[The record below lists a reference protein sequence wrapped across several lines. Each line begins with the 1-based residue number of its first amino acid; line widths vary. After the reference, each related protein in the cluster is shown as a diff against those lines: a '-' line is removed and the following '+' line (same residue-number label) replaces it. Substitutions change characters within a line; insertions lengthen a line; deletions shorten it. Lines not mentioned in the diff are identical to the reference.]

1 MHQLY
6 SIIFHICS
14 PNLEEKSRR
23 KKERSSIFSR
33 KKKDKN
39 GDKSKKSLPSNHP
52 SISNQGSQS
61 IGHPIFDHSQ
71 LVGSASSAG
80 QEFGGS
86 SGQKSLAK
94 VSSSITLGGQ
104 GHNNSNQSG
113 PGLRSTGGSSGSSS
127 LSHHYS
133 MSSLRKGSVSGP
145 LQAHHTTSMLGSN
158 SYLNTM
164 TNSSNFYVARGEVR

>member
-1 MHQLY
+1 M
-6 SIIFHICS
+6 
-14 PNLEEKSRR
+14 EEKSRR

-39 GDKSKKSLPSNHP
+39 VDKSKKSLPSNHP

-71 LVGSASSAG
+71 LVGNSSSVGPDYA
-80 QEFGGS
+80 GS

-104 GHNNSNQSG
+104 GLNSSNQMPSG
-113 PGLRSTGGSSGSSS
+113 SGIRSAGGSSGSSS

-145 LQAHHTTSMLGSN
+145 LPAHHTTSMLGSN
-158 SYLNTM
+158 SYLNAM

>member
-1 MHQLY
+1 MKLSFL
-6 SIIFHICS
+6 SIYS

-39 GDKSKKSLPSNHP
+39 GDKSKKSLPGNHP
-52 SISNQGSQS
+52 SNQGPQT
-61 IGHPIFDHSQ
+61 IGHPIFDHAQ
-71 LVGSASSAG
+71 LVGNSASVG
-80 QEFGGS
+80 PDYTGS

-104 GHNNSNQSG
+104 GLTSSHQPSSG
-113 PGLRSTGGSSGSSS
+113 PGIRSVGGNSGSSS

-145 LQAHHTTSMLGSN
+145 LQSHATSMLGSN

-164 TNSSNFYVARGEVR
+164 TNSSNFYVARGEIR

>member
-1 MHQLY
+1 M
-6 SIIFHICS
+6 
-14 PNLEEKSRR
+14 EEKSRR

-39 GDKSKKSLPSNHP
+39 VDKSKKSLPNHQ
-52 SISNQGSQS
+52 SISGQGSQS

-80 QEFGGS
+80 QDYGGS

-104 GHNNSNQSG
+104 GLNNSNQSG

-158 SYLNTM
+158 SYLNAM

>member
-1 MHQLY
+1 MKI
-6 SIIFHICS
+6 SILFYS

-39 GDKSKKSLPSNHP
+39 VDKSKKSVSSNHP
-52 SISNQGSQS
+52 SISNPT
-61 IGHPIFDHSQ
+61 GHPIFDHAQ
-71 LVGSASSAG
+71 LTGNSASVG
-80 QEFGGS
+80 LDCTGP

-104 GHNNSNQSG
+104 GPNSSNQVSSG
-113 PGLRSTGGSSGSSS
+113 PGLRSVGGNSGSSS

-145 LQAHHTTSMLGSN
+145 LQSHSASMLGSN
-158 SYLNTM
+158 SYLNAM
-164 TNSSNFYVARGEVR
+164 TNSSNFYVARGGDIR